1 VKSEI
6 HDFANRLAV
15 PASRAAEAAN
25 IALQFGAEAFVVLLR
40 DPEIGALIPAP
51 GFPQTLPGGPAW
63 QCFVRTAHPEGL
75 LELELPFPGPDVPK
89 LARAWVGDNAVFML
103 IGGEPRVSVQAFSE
117 VPLLSAL
124 LRAEAKQLASRGLVA
139 AARDATERATN
150 LAAALDRARTEV
162 GKKADEL
169 GQALQKADHLNEKLK
184 KLNETLEQRVSEE
197 IRERL
202 NAEDALRQAQKME
215 AIGQLTGGVAHD
227 FNNLLTVILGGL
239 DSIKR
244 EIEKGPSDL
253 DLSRVRRMQAMAFQG
268 AERAATLTSR
278 LLAFARRQPLAPK
291 PVDLNKLIAGLN
303 DLLQRT
309 LGETI
314 ALEVVSAAGLWV
326 AHADPAELESALMN
340 LAINARDA
348 MPRGGKLTIETANVF
363 LDEGYVNAL
372 VEPVPA
378 GQYVMLA
385 VCDTGEG
392 MDKQTIDRVF
402 EPFFTTKAPGKG
414 TGLGLSQVY
423 GFVRQSGGHIR
434 IYSEPG
440 EGTVVKLYLARDDSK
455 PTKTRK
461 PSAAP
466 SAADGGSETILV
478 VEDHEGLREYSAGIL
493 RELGYNVLE
502 AADGETGLGL
512 LDKEPNIDLV
522 FTDVVLPGMNGRE
535 FADRALEM
543 RPHLK
548 VLFTTGYTRNAIVH
562 DGRLDDGV
570 ALVTKPFT
578 FAAIASKVRTVL
590 DR

>member
-1 VKSEI
+1 MTPEI
-6 HDFANRLAV
+6 HDLASRLAV

-25 IALQFGAEAFVVLLR
+25 IASEVGAEAFMILLR
-40 DPEIGALIPAP
+40 DPELGALIPAP
-51 GFPQTLPGGPAW
+51 GFPPTLPGGPAW
-63 QCFVRTAHPEGL
+63 QSFVGTTHAPGP
-75 LELELPFPGPDVPK
+75 LELELPFPGPGEPK
-89 LARAWVGDNAVFML
+89 LARGWVGEDAVFLL
-103 IGGEPRVSVQAFSE
+103 IGGEPRVSAQAFSQA
-117 VPLLSAL
+117 PLLSAL

-169 GQALQKADHLNEKLK
+169 GQALQKADDLNEELK

-202 NAEDALRQAQKME
+202 NAESALRQAQKME

-239 DSIKR
+239 DTIRR
-244 EIEKGPSDL
+244 EIEKAPGDMNIA
-253 DLSRVRRMQAMAFQG
+253 RIRRMQAMAFKG

-314 ALEVVSAAGLWV
+314 ALEVVSSGGLWV

-363 LDEGYVNAL
+363 LDEDYVSAL

-385 VCDTGEG
+385 VSDTGEG

-440 EGTVVKLYLARDDSK
+440 EGTVVKLYLARDESK
-455 PTKTRK
+455 MIESIE
-461 PSAAP
+461 PSAART
-466 SAADGGSETILV
+466 AADGGSETILV
-478 VEDHEGLREYSAGIL
+478 VEDHEALREYSAGVL
-493 RELGYNVLE
+493 RELGYTVLT
-502 AADGETGLGL
+502 AADGETALRL
-512 LDKEPNIDLV
+512 LEKKPEVELI

-535 FADRALEM
+535 FADRALKM

-570 ALVTKPFT
+570 SLVTKPFT

-590 DR
+590 DS

>member
-1 VKSEI
+1 MPDI
-6 HDFANRLAV
+6 HEFASRLAA
-15 PASRAAEAAN
+15 PGSRAVQAAT
-25 IALQFGAEAFVVLLR
+25 IASQVGAEAFTILLR
-40 DPEIGALIPAP
+40 DADSGSLVPAP
-51 GFPQTLPGGPAW
+51 GFPQTVPGGPAW
-63 QCFVRTAHPEGL
+63 RSFVRATHPDGP
-75 LELELPFPGPDVPK
+75 LELELPYPGPNEPK
-89 LARAWVGDNAVFML
+89 FARAWVEDGAVFML
-103 IGGEPRVSVQAFSE
+103 IGGEPSVSAQAFSKA
-117 VPLLSAL
+117 PLLTAL
-124 LRAEAKQLASRGLVA
+124 LRAEAVELANRGLVA
-139 AARDATERATN
+139 AAQEATERATN
-150 LAAALDRARTEV
+150 LAAALDKARAEV
-162 GKKADEL
+162 ARKAGEL
-169 GQALQKADHLNEKLK
+169 GQALEHADALNEKLK

-197 IRERL
+197 IQERL
-202 NAEDALRQAQKME
+202 HAEDALRQAQKME

-239 DSIKR
+239 DSIRR
-244 EIEKGPSDL
+244 ETEKPPEDL
-253 DLSRVRRMQAMAFQG
+253 DVARIRRMQAMAFQG

-278 LLAFARRQPLAPK
+278 LLAFARRQPLAPR

-314 ALEVVSAAGLWV
+314 ALEVVSAGGLWV

-348 MPRGGKLTIETANVF
+348 MPRGGKLTVETANVF
-363 LDEGYVNAL
+363 LDEDYVSAL
-372 VEPVPA
+372 VEPVPP

-385 VCDTGEG
+385 VSDTGEG
-392 MDKQTIDRVF
+392 MDKETIDRVF

-440 EGTVVKLYLARDDSK
+440 EGTVVKMYLARDDSN
-455 PTKTRK
+455 PAETSE
-461 PSAAP
+461 PAAGR
-466 SAADGGSETILV
+466 STADGGSETILV
-478 VEDHEGLREYSAGIL
+478 VEDHEGLREYSAGVL
-493 RELGYNVLE
+493 RELGYTVLE
-502 AADGETGLGL
+502 AADGETGLAL
-512 LDKEPNIDLV
+512 LGRDPGIELV

-535 FADRALEM
+535 FANRALEM

-570 ALVTKPFT
+570 SLVTKPFT

-590 DR
+590 DS